1 MGGVRRQIIV
11 LGVGRFGTALVE
23 ELERLG
29 NEVMAVDRDPRAVEA
44 IADHVTQAINA
55 DVTDQEALEE
65 LGAAEFDAAVVAIGT
80 DERSSILATALL
92 KRLGVKLVVAKA
104 QNRLHGEIL
113 SMIGADRVIYP
124 ETETGVRLA
133 HSLAMPLAVIDY
145 FDVGPGYGLIK
156 LSVSA
161 FAGKTLE
168 ELGLRTRYGVTP
180 LFLRRGEKVIVNPHS
195 SERLLDGDELT
206 VAGKDEQLERLFM

>member
-1 MGGVRRQIIV
+1 RRRYGSGERMGGVRRQIIV

-92 KRLGVKLVVAKA
+92 K
-104 QNRLHGEIL
+104 
-113 SMIGADRVIYP
+113 
-124 ETETGVRLA
+124 
-133 HSLAMPLAVIDY
+133 
-145 FDVGPGYGLIK
+145 
-156 LSVSA
+156 
-161 FAGKTLE
+161 
-168 ELGLRTRYGVTP
+168 
-180 LFLRRGEKVIVNPHS
+180 
-195 SERLLDGDELT
+195 
-206 VAGKDEQLERLFM
+206 